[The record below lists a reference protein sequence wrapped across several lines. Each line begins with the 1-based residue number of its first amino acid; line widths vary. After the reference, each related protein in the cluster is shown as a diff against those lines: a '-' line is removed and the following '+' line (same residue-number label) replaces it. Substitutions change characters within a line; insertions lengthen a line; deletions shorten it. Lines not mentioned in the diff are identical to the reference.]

1 MQSSVELRSVTR
13 ATVLAKEVFSSPHSA
28 VVVVDAAAEETAVA
42 GEVVASQPSR
52 FRCQS

>member
-28 VVVVDAAAEETAVA
+28 VVVDAAAEETAVA